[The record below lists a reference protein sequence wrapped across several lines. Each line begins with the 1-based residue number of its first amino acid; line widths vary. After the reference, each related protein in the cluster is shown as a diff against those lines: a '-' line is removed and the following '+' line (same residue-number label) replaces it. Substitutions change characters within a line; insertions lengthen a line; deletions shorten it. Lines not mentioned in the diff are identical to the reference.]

1 MKLLKNK
8 FVLLSPIIVLAV
20 VMIFSLTMIPSVNPK
35 PENLPIALVNQDQG
49 VMLPDQSKLNMG
61 QTIMEQIRKK
71 AEPASGKKPTIEWVS
86 VKNQKEVKKGMD
98 EHEYYA
104 ALVIPKDFSK
114 KQASLQTPNPSSSE
128 VMILINQGMNTMAST
143 AASQMLNGI
152 VNHINDNMRT
162 QVLSGI
168 EKKGGTLSTKQA
180 AVLAS
185 PIKNVVT
192 EVHATGSHSAN
203 GNAPISLFQPLWMA
217 SIAGAAIVSLMLN
230 KISFSNRIQKFVNQ
244 LVQVLIGAV
253 LAIIAGFGL
262 TWVADAIGLN
272 IPDFTNIALFLS
284 IAFFSFFL
292 MISAVLSWLGMK
304 GLPLFVITLF
314 FGVPLLSMAP
324 EFMSAFYRNWIY
336 SWLPMRFMV
345 DGLRELFFFDKGLN
359 WDHPTVVLVG
369 IGLVS
374 FVVFV
379 ASALKVKQDREKEH
393 QFQQ

>member
-8 FVLLSPIIVLAV
+8 FVLLSPILVLAV
-20 VMIFSLTMIPSVNPK
+20 VVIFSLTMIPSVNPK

-49 VMLPDQSKLNMG
+49 TVLPDQSKLNMG
-61 QTIMEQIRKK
+61 KTITDQIRKK
-71 AEPASGKKPTIEWVS
+71 AKPASGKKPAVEWIS
-86 VKNQKEVKKGMD
+86 VKDRKEAEKGMD
-98 EHEYYA
+98 DRKYYA
-104 ALVIPKDFSK
+104 ALVIPQDFSE

-128 VMILINQGMNTMAST
+128 VGILINQGMNTMAST
-143 AASQMLNGI
+143 AASQMLNGMI
-152 VNHINDNMRT
+152 DLINDNMRT

-185 PIKNVVT
+185 PIKKVVT

-203 GNAPISLFQPLWMA
+203 GNAPIALFQPLWMA
-217 SIAGAAIVSLMLN
+217 SIAGAAIVSIILN
-230 KISFSNRIQKFVNQ
+230 KINFSNRAQKFANL

-262 TWVADAIGLN
+262 TWMADSLGLN

-284 IAFFSFFL
+284 VAFLSFFL

-314 FGVPLLSMAP
+314 FGAPLLSMAP
-324 EFMSAFYRNWIY
+324 EFMSAFYRDWIY

-345 DGLRELFFFDKGLN
+345 DGLREIFFFGKGLS
-359 WDHPTVVLVG
+359 WDHPTVVLTG

-374 FVVFV
+374 LLIFA
-379 ASALKVKQDREKEH
+379 ASSLKLKKNTMDSAQID
-393 QFQQ
+393 